1 MRKLIVRLRLCWE
14 FAGIVV
20 AVVVTLW
27 PMFIQAKAME
37 RQLRENR
44 LRPVRTDYGSLS
56 EMIETI
62 NEGSTRH

>member
-27 PMFIQAKAME
+27 PMFIQAKAVE
-37 RQLRENR
+37 KRLRENR